1 MSRSF
6 ALPEY
11 SARTLCPEYSRPQ
24 NLYTMAQFRPP
35 TIRIS
40 EYSNAR
46 FHKSSSRKPTGAMTI
61 IALASNDRKFAR
73 ELRLQLI
80 GWGYRPWMADPEEP
94 LFDQLRE
101 RGADLLIVDFTSASD
116 DPNATVRALKA
127 SSELKHTPIVA
138 LVDARETVT
147 LDFSIGLEDF
157 LVRSDSFEELHTRI
171 RFVLWRL
178 SKLDSDDI
186 IRAGALTMN
195 LASYQVTV
203 SGEQLYLTYKEFEL
217 LRFLM
222 THRGRVFS
230 RDALLRHVWGE
241 EYLGGTRTVDV
252 HIRRL
257 RAKVGPQFD
266 ELIQTVRNV
275 GYKMIK
281 DSKS

>member
-1 MSRSF
+1 
-6 ALPEY
+6 
-11 SARTLCPEYSRPQ
+11 
-24 NLYTMAQFRPP
+24 
-35 TIRIS
+35 
-40 EYSNAR
+40 
-46 FHKSSSRKPTGAMTI
+46 MTI
-61 IALASNDRKFAR
+61 IALASTDRKFAR
-73 ELRLQLI
+73 ELRLQLV
-80 GWGYRPWMADPEEP
+80 GWGYRPWMADPEESI
-94 LFDQLRE
+94 FDQLQD
-101 RGADLLIVDFTSASD
+101 RGADLLILDFTAANA
-116 DPNATVRALKA
+116 DPVGTVRALKA
-127 SSELKHTPIVA
+127 SAEMKHTPVVA
-138 LVDARETVT
+138 LVEARETVT

-157 LVRSDSFEELHTRI
+157 LVKSDSFEELNTRI

-178 SKLDSDDI
+178 SKLDSEDT

-203 SGEQLYLTYKEFEL
+203 SGEQMYLTYKEFEL

-257 RAKVGPQFD
+257 RAKIGPQFD

-281 DSKS
+281 DTKS

>member
-1 MSRSF
+1 
-6 ALPEY
+6 
-11 SARTLCPEYSRPQ
+11 
-24 NLYTMAQFRPP
+24 
-35 TIRIS
+35 
-40 EYSNAR
+40 
-46 FHKSSSRKPTGAMTI
+46 MTI

-73 ELRLQLI
+73 EMRLQLV
-80 GWGYRPWMADPEEP
+80 GWGYRPWMADPEES
-94 LFDQLRE
+94 LFEQLHE
-101 RGADLLIVDFTSASD
+101 RGADLLILDFTSAIGEPTS
-116 DPNATVRALKA
+116 TIRALKNNA
-127 SSELKHTPIVA
+127 EMKHIPIVA
-138 LVDARETVT
+138 LVEAREAVD

-157 LVRSDSFEELHTRI
+157 LVRTDSFDELHTRI

-178 SKLDSDDI
+178 SKLDSEDT

-195 LASYQVTV
+195 LASYQVAV

-281 DSKS
+281 DNKI

>member
-1 MSRSF
+1 
-6 ALPEY
+6 
-11 SARTLCPEYSRPQ
+11 
-24 NLYTMAQFRPP
+24 
-35 TIRIS
+35 
-40 EYSNAR
+40 
-46 FHKSSSRKPTGAMTI
+46 MTI
-61 IALASNDRKFAR
+61 IALASSDRKFAR

-80 GWGYRPWMADPEEP
+80 GWGYRPWMADPEES
-94 LFDQLRE
+94 LVEQLQE
-101 RGADLLIVDFTSASD
+101 RGADLLILDFTASIG
-116 DPNATVRALKA
+116 DPESLVRTLKA
-127 SSELKHTPIVA
+127 NSEMKHIPVVA
-138 LVDARETVT
+138 LVEARETPA

-157 LVRSDSFEELHTRI
+157 LVKSDSFEELHTRI

-195 LASYQVTV
+195 LASYQVSV

-230 RDALLRHVWGE
+230 RDALLRNVWGE

-281 DSKS
+281 DTKN